1 MAKDAIESLDSQFNS
16 IQHDKAI
23 NISSTSNK
31 VPKDKQKIAPM
42 SGVLNQPE
50 VDMDGLMTSMDKLKD
65 KSEESKWHSK
75 DSFTSE
81 TKQQIHPDS
90 GTMVESKSLG
100 LFPFKV
106 DSGLK
111 EGLYRRLD
119 FSQIVPCSWVR
130 S

>member
-23 NISSTSNK
+23 NISSTSTK

-65 KSEESKWHSK
+65 KSEESKWHS
-75 DSFTSE
+75 SE
-81 TKQQIHPDS
+81 EFH
-90 GTMVESKSLG
+90 
-100 LFPFKV
+100 
-106 DSGLK
+106 
-111 EGLYRRLD
+111 
-119 FSQIVPCSWVR
+119 
-130 S
+130 